1 MKLDKV
7 KGKLRENNI
16 TYDEFS
22 SMIGMSVT
30 TFNNKINGKNRF
42 YIDEIKKIS
51 KILNF
56 TDEEKIDIF
65 LNWNLH
71 DMQDKEG
78 G

>member
-65 LNWNLH
+65 LN
-71 DMQDKEG
+71 
-78 G
+78 

>member
-16 TYDEFS
+16 TYDEIS

-30 TFNNKINGKNRF
+30 TFNNKINGKKRF

-51 KILNF
+51 KVLNF

-65 LNWNLH
+65 LN
-71 DMQDKEG
+71 
-78 G
+78 